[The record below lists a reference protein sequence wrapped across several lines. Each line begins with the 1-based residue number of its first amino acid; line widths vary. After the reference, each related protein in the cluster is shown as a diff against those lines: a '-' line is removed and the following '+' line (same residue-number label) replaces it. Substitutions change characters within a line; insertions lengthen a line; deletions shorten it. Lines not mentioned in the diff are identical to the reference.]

1 MAKFSKLEVLQT
13 IKDSGIV
20 PVFYHKDPKTAANVA
35 RACHDGG
42 IRVFEFTNRGD
53 FAHEVFAKL
62 NKYALEE
69 LPDMIIG
76 AGSVVDA
83 ATAALY
89 IQLGAN
95 FIVGPCFN
103 PEVAVLCNRR
113 CIPYAPGCGSI
124 TEVGTAQQAGCDLV
138 KIFPG
143 DVLGPAFVKALL
155 GPMPWSKVLITGGV
169 KPNKENLEGWF
180 KAGAFAVGMGSNLF
194 PKEAINSENWA
205 SITALCK
212 ESLTIIKNC
221 K

>member
-1 MAKFSKLEVLQT
+1 
-13 IKDSGIV
+13 
-20 PVFYHKDPKTAANVA
+20 
-35 RACHDGG
+35 
-42 IRVFEFTNRGD
+42 
-53 FAHEVFAKL
+53 
-62 NKYALEE
+62 
-69 LPDMIIG
+69 MIIG

-103 PEVAVLCNRR
+103 SEVAVICNRR
-113 CIPYAPGCGSI
+113 GIPYAPGCGSI

-169 KPNKENLEGWF
+169 KPDKENLESWF

-212 ESLTIIKNC
+212 ESLTIIKNN